1 MTLVYCSRDF
11 STLRSLYPR
20 QYWSLTT
27 EGGAARNSYK
37 CKYICCCVILV
48 LLCLLL
54 SPVLAFLYHLFP
66 FSFVRRSLS
75 SSSVCLFVLVY
86 FVVRAFDYTLCVLL
100 RIRACTCA
108 VSFMLNFV
116 SCLLDSNFIFSFC
129 GCPFFSSSSG
139 MVTTTQGMFSLLPIG
154 RHLCSFA
161 HIRIRATL
169 LRIAASAKLSHVILR
184 LVNQPPRPALTRCR
198 RLITLRFR
206 CLPHAIP
213 GVWSA
218 TIISCDYTP
227 IIMRAQ
233 LRTYSLL
240 NSLIHL
246 LLSSLCSQSATCSFL
261 FRVILLLAVVN

>member
-86 FVVRAFDYTLCVLL
+86 FVVRALTSPYVSCSGYGLVPVLSISCSISFHACSIQISFFRFVVVHSSQVHLVWLYDHHL
-100 RIRACTCA
+100 RRVLVASNRPPFVLFRSYIWIRAA
-108 VSFMLNFV
+108 
-116 SCLLDSNFIFSFC
+116 
-129 GCPFFSSSSG
+129 
-139 MVTTTQGMFSLLPIG
+139 
-154 RHLCSFA
+154 
-161 HIRIRATL
+161 L
-169 LRIAASAKLSHVILR
+169 LRIAAPAKLVHVILR
-184 LVNQPPRPALTRCR
+184 ALP
-198 RLITLRFR
+198 RFR
-206 CLPHAIP
+206 YFPHAIP
-213 GVWSA
+213 GVWS
-218 TIISCDYTP
+218 
-227 IIMRAQ
+227 
-233 LRTYSLL
+233 
-240 NSLIHL
+240 
-246 LLSSLCSQSATCSFL
+246 SSTAPS
-261 FRVILLLAVVN
+261 

>member
-1 MTLVYCSRDF
+1 MRSGSVRSCPRQLPPHLEMTLVYCSRDF

-27 EGGAARNSYK
+27 EGGAARDSYE

-54 SPVLAFLYHLFP
+54 SPVFG
-66 FSFVRRSLS
+66 VSLS
-75 SSSVCLFVLVY
+75 SVSFLHRSSFVFFIFSLFVVSGLL
-86 FVVRAFDYTLCVLL
+86 AGSLCVLL

-108 VSFMLNFV
+108 VNFMLNFV
-116 SCLLDSNFIFSFC
+116 SCLLDSNFIFRFVVVHSSQVHLVWLYDHHLRRVLVASNRP
-129 GCPFFSSSSG
+129 PF
-139 MVTTTQGMFSLLPIG
+139 VL
-154 RHLCSFA
+154 
-161 HIRIRATL
+161 IRSYIWIQAAL
-169 LRIAASAKLSHVILR
+169 LRIAAPAKLSHVILR
-184 LVNQPPRPALTRCR
+184 ALP
-198 RLITLRFR
+198 RFR
-206 CLPHAIP
+206 YFPHAIP

-218 TIISCDYTP
+218 TIINHDYTP

>member
-1 MTLVYCSRDF
+1 MRSGSVRSCPRQLPPHLEMTLVYCSRDF

-54 SPVLAFLYHLFP
+54 SQVLAFLYHLFP

-75 SSSVCLFVLVY
+75 SSSVCLFVL
-86 FVVRAFDYTLCVLL
+86 
-100 RIRACTCA
+100 
-108 VSFMLNFV
+108 
-116 SCLLDSNFIFSFC
+116 
-129 GCPFFSSSSG
+129 
-139 MVTTTQGMFSLLPIG
+139 
-154 RHLCSFA
+154 
-161 HIRIRATL
+161 
-169 LRIAASAKLSHVILR
+169 
-184 LVNQPPRPALTRCR
+184 RCR

-206 CLPHAIP
+206 CLPP
-213 GVWSA
+213 RYSWSLVRHNH
-218 TIISCDYTP
+218 SCDYTP

>member
-66 FSFVRRSLS
+66 FSFVCRSLP

-161 HIRIRATL
+161 RIL
-169 LRIAASAKLSHVILR
+169 GYG
-184 LVNQPPRPALTRCR
+184 PRCFGLQR
-198 RLITLRFR
+198 RQN
-206 CLPHAIP
+206 CP
-213 GVWSA
+213 
-218 TIISCDYTP
+218 
-227 IIMRAQ
+227 M
-233 LRTYSLL
+233 
-240 NSLIHL
+240 
-246 LLSSLCSQSATCSFL
+246 LSSAL
-261 FRVILLLAVVN
+261 

>member
-1 MTLVYCSRDF
+1 MRSGSVRSCPRQLPPHLEMTLVYCSRDF

-66 FSFVRRSLS
+66 FSFVCRSLP

-116 SCLLDSNFIFSFC
+116 SCLLDSNFIFFVLWLSILLKFIWY
-129 GCPFFSSSSG
+129 GHHHPRHVLVASYRPPF
-139 MVTTTQGMFSLLPIG
+139 VLIRPY
-154 RHLCSFA
+154 
-161 HIRIRATL
+161 IRIRATL

-218 TIISCDYTP
+218 TIIFVTTP
-227 IIMRAQ
+227 P
-233 LRTYSLL
+233 S
-240 NSLIHL
+240 
-246 LLSSLCSQSATCSFL
+246 
-261 FRVILLLAVVN
+261 